1 MTEIELDTIF
11 IEGLKVEAI
20 LGIFPEERVTPQPV
34 VFDIEFLV
42 DTSAAATTE
51 DIDQTVSY
59 ATVSEQISALALNG
73 RYQLV
78 ETLAQASADLLLQ
91 DFGVP
96 WVRIKVTKPNAVAN
110 AAGVGVMIERGQR
123 PAPPPCC

>member
-1 MTEIELDTIF
+1 MDTIF
-11 IEGLKVEAI
+11 IEGLSVEAI

-34 VFDIEFLV
+34 LFDIEFLV
-42 DTSAAATTE
+42 DTNSAAKTE
-51 DIDQTVSY
+51 DIEHTVSY

-78 ETLAQASADLLLQ
+78 ETLAQACADLLLQ
-91 DFGVP
+91 EFGVP

-110 AAGVGVMIERGQR
+110 AAGVGVIIERGTR
-123 PAPPPCC
+123 PAPPTSCC